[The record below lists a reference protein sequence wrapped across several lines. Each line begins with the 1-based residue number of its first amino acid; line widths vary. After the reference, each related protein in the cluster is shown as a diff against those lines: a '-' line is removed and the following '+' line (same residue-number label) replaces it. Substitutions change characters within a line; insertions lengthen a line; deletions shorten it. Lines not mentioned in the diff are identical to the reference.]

1 VAVPTRSIGTKAQV
15 RRRHLSS
22 GSVEAIW
29 AYVFLLP
36 NFLLILVFTAFP
48 VVAGFGLSFTRWDL
62 LQPARFVGIA
72 NYAKLATEPLFQQ
85 VLFNS
90 FYFVVGTIPPQTV
103 LALAMALALNQKIRG
118 MTFYRAAYFM
128 PVVTSMVAVAMVW
141 QWLYQPE
148 FGVINSFLKM
158 LGIAGPKW
166 LFSDTWAMP
175 SVIIVGIW
183 KNVGYSMVIF
193 LAALQSV
200 PEELH
205 DAAKI
210 DGAGAWSRFTQVTIA
225 MISPAIF
232 FVIVLSIIGSFIGTF
247 DAIYILTQG
256 GPANAT
262 LVIVYYLYQYAFQ
275 FYQMGY
281 AAAVAYVLFVIL
293 FIATLIQWRL
303 RRRWVYGES

>member
-1 VAVPTRSIGTKAQV
+1 MSTRSTWPQARTW
-15 RRRHLSS
+15 RRPLS
-22 GSVEAIW
+22 GATREALW
-29 AYVFLLP
+29 AYVFLMP
-36 NFLLILVFTAFP
+36 NLVLILIFTAFP
-48 VVAGFGLSFTRWDL
+48 VLAGFGLSFTRWDL
-62 LQPARFVGIA
+62 LQPWRFVGIA
-72 NYAKLATEPLFQQ
+72 NYAKLASEPLFHQ

-90 FYFVVGTIPPQTV
+90 LYFVVGTVPPQTA
-103 LALAMALALNQKIRG
+103 LALLMAVALNQKIRG

-128 PVVTSMVAVAMVW
+128 PVVTSVVAVSMVW

-148 FGVINSFLKM
+148 FGVINSFLRL
-158 LGIAGPKW
+158 LGIAGPQW
-166 LFSDTWAMP
+166 LFSETWAMP

-183 KNVGYSMVIF
+183 KNVGYSIVIF
-193 LAALQSV
+193 LAALQGV
-200 PEELH
+200 PEELY

-210 DGAGAWSRFTQVTIA
+210 DGAGAWSRFIQVAIP

-232 FVIVLSIIGSFIGTF
+232 FVIVMSIIGSFINTF

-262 LVIVYYLYQYAFQ
+262 MVIVYYLYQNAFQ

-281 AAAVAYVLFVIL
+281 AAAIAYVLFVIL

-303 RRRWVYGES
+303 RQRWVYGES

>member
-1 VAVPTRSIGTKAQV
+1 M
-15 RRRHLSS
+15 
-22 GSVEAIW
+22 
-29 AYVFLLP
+29 P
-36 NFLLILVFTAFP
+36 NLLLILIFTAFP
-48 VVAGFGLSFTRWDL
+48 VLAGFGLSFTRWDL
-62 LQPARFVGIA
+62 LQPWRFAGIA
-72 NYAKLATEPLFQQ
+72 NYTKLATEPLFHQ

-90 FYFVVGTIPPQTV
+90 FYFVIGTIPPQTGI
-103 LALAMALALNQKIRG
+103 ALFMAMALNQKIRG
-118 MTFYRAAYFM
+118 LSFYRVAYFM

-148 FGVINSFLKM
+148 FGVINSFLRM
-158 LGIAGPKW
+158 FGIAGPQW

-175 SVIIVGIW
+175 SVIIVGVW
-183 KNVGYSMVIF
+183 KNVGYSIVIF
-193 LAALQSV
+193 LAALQGV
-200 PEELH
+200 PEELY

-210 DGAGAWSRFTQVTIA
+210 DGANAWSRFTQVAIP

-232 FVIVLSIIGSFIGTF
+232 FVIVMSIIGSFINTF

-262 LVIVYYLYQYAFQ
+262 MVIVYYLYQNAFQ

-281 AAAVAYVLFVIL
+281 AAAIAYVLFVIL

-303 RRRWVYGES
+303 RRRWVFGES